1 MNVLDRGISF
11 EIPNEYGN
19 WLGKILKPIN
29 GANCNWLVGEGT
41 EIVGGSGEEWGNDAL
56 GNLDGLTLQKHLRR
70 SDYYVIFA
78 DLKAFPS
85 DEPAVDIASYEEF
98 QSSSCEF
105 VILIVD
111 SVYVIIYAKD
121 PTKLEALYQNALE
134 NKVRNLERIRADN
147 DARSR
152 FSVW

>member
-1 MNVLDRGISF
+1 MDRGISF

-29 GANCNWLVGEGT
+29 GANCHWLVGEGT
-41 EIVGGSGEEWGNDAL
+41 QVVGDDGEEWGNDAI
-56 GNLDGLTLQKHLRR
+56 GNMDGPTLQKHLCQ

-85 DEPAVDIASYEEF
+85 DEFAVDIASYEEF

-105 VILIVD
+105 VILVVD
-111 SVYVIIYAKD
+111 SIYVTIYAKD
-121 PTKLEALYQNALE
+121 PTKLQALYQNALE
-134 NKVRNLERIRADN
+134 NKVQDLERIRADN
-147 DARSR
+147 DSRSR
-152 FSVW
+152 LLVW